1 MCTSQQTYYRV
12 QLFLHRANYR
22 ITGSFHLE
30 TRYLYLG
37 TTDQAGSPQAPRR
50 PPLVAQGPG
59 RAVPSAPRSRSLSP
73 RPPAPRSGHLRSPR
87 SPRRRVPPLH
97 SSRPRS
103 PRGHTDGAGQA
114 GGPCG
119 PGEPS
124 AAPHRPP
131 RSPGSCRPQQQAH
144 GRHGWCW
151 QRGGAGGRARSQA
164 GAILRKGRALPLLP
178 APSCA
183 TSAAPGKMAAAAA
196 MAALSRRLRGAL
208 RLAGVRP
215 GRAAAGLPG

>member
-12 QLFLHRANYR
+12 QLQGQLQDHR
-22 ITGSFHLE
+22 TVS
-30 TRYLYLG
+30 LG
-37 TTDQAGSPQAPRR
+37 DLLPVSWHHR
-50 PPLVAQGPG
+50 PGGEAHRPFVTHHFQPLGPG

-87 SPRRRVPPLH
+87 SPRHRFPPLH
-97 SSRPRS
+97 SPRPRS
-103 PRGHTDGAGQA
+103 PRGPTDNAGQA

-144 GRHGWCW
+144 GHHGWCW

-208 RLAGVRP
+208 RLAGARP